1 MSVSYTHLD
10 VYKRQVV
17 LTGILVL
24 GACGN
29 GGSSS
34 TGSSSA
40 SGSADNQLEAIKA
53 AGVLNVATSADFAPF
68 EFHALI
74 DGKDTIVGADIDM
87 VNEIADRLGVEV
99 NILDLDFNAVLTAL
113 QQGKADIAVS
123 GISATDERK
132 QTFDFTDNYFT
143 PEQKVVVNKN
153 NESAFDSIE
162 SLSGKKV
169 GAQKGSIQEMI
180 VQDQLADS
188 QLVSIAKVPNLVNE
202 LKQGSI
208 DGLVLESAV
217 AESYVAQN
225 DDLVITDVA
234 LEASEGDSY
243 AIALPKGS
251 TELQE
256 ELNSIL
262 KELIEDGTIDEYV
275 QKNTDLANENA
286 AQ

>member
-1 MSVSYTHLD
+1 MKKLFGAL
-10 VYKRQVV
+10 VV

-143 PEQKVVVNKN
+143 PEQKLVVNKN

-162 SLSGKKV
+162 SLTGKKV

-251 TELQE
+251 IELQE

>member
-1 MSVSYTHLD
+1 MKKLFGAL
-10 VYKRQVV
+10 VV

-40 SGSADNQLEAIKA
+40 SGSSDNQLEAIKA

-143 PEQKVVVNKN
+143 PEQKLVVNKN

-202 LKQGSI
+202 LKQDSI

>member
-1 MSVSYTHLD
+1 MKKLFGAL
-10 VYKRQVV
+10 VV

-143 PEQKVVVNKN
+143 PEQKLVVNKN

-162 SLSGKKV
+162 SLTGKKV
-169 GAQKGSIQEMI
+169 GSQKGSIQEMI

>member
-1 MSVSYTHLD
+1 MKKLFGAL
-10 VYKRQVV
+10 VV

-225 DDLVITDVA
+225 DYLVITDVA

>member
-1 MSVSYTHLD
+1 MKKLFGAL
-10 VYKRQVV
+10 VV

-143 PEQKVVVNKN
+143 PEQKLVVNKN
-153 NESAFDSIE
+153 NELAFDSIE

>member
-1 MSVSYTHLD
+1 MKKLFGAL
-10 VYKRQVV
+10 VV

-40 SGSADNQLEAIKA
+40 NGSADNQLEAIKA

-143 PEQKVVVNKN
+143 PEQKLVVNKN

>member
-1 MSVSYTHLD
+1 MKKLFGAL
-10 VYKRQVV
+10 VV

-34 TGSSSA
+34 TGSSSV

-143 PEQKVVVNKN
+143 PEQKLVVNKN

>member
-1 MSVSYTHLD
+1 MKKLFGAL
-10 VYKRQVV
+10 VV

-87 VNEIADRLGVEV
+87 VNEIADRLDVEV

-143 PEQKVVVNKN
+143 PEQKLVVNKN

-162 SLSGKKV
+162 SLTGKKV

>member
-1 MSVSYTHLD
+1 MKKLFGAL
-10 VYKRQVV
+10 VV

-40 SGSADNQLEAIKA
+40 SGSVDNQLEAIKA

-143 PEQKVVVNKN
+143 PEQKLVVNKN

>member
-1 MSVSYTHLD
+1 MKKLLGAL
-10 VYKRQVV
+10 VV

-143 PEQKVVVNKN
+143 PEQKLVVNKN

>member
-1 MSVSYTHLD
+1 MKKLFGAL
-10 VYKRQVV
+10 VV

-143 PEQKVVVNKN
+143 PEQKLVVNKN

-251 TELQE
+251 IELQE

-275 QKNTDLANENA
+275 QKNTELANENA

>member
-1 MSVSYTHLD
+1 MKKLFGAL
-10 VYKRQVV
+10 VV

-143 PEQKVVVNKN
+143 PEQKLVVNKN

-243 AIALPKGS
+243 AIALPTGS

>member
-1 MSVSYTHLD
+1 MKKLFGAL
-10 VYKRQVV
+10 VV

-40 SGSADNQLEAIKA
+40 SGSADKQLEAIKA

-143 PEQKVVVNKN
+143 PEQKLVVNKN

-262 KELIEDGTIDEYV
+262 KELIEDGTIEEYV

>member
-1 MSVSYTHLD
+1 MKKLFGAL
-10 VYKRQVV
+10 VV

-87 VNEIADRLGVEV
+87 VYEIADRLGVEV

-143 PEQKVVVNKN
+143 PEQKLVVNKN

-208 DGLVLESAV
+208 EGLVLESAV

-251 TELQE
+251 IELQE

>member
-1 MSVSYTHLD
+1 MKKLFGAL
-10 VYKRQVV
+10 VV

-143 PEQKVVVNKN
+143 PEQKLVVNKN

-243 AIALPKGS
+243 AISLPKGS

>member
-1 MSVSYTHLD
+1 MKKLFGSLI
-10 VYKRQVV
+10 V
-17 LTGILVL
+17 LAGVLVL
-24 GACGN
+24 GACGSN
-29 GGSSS
+29 GSSS
-34 TGSSSA
+34 SDSSSGTA
-40 SGSADNQLEAIKA
+40 SADNQLEAIKA
-53 AGVLNVATSADFAPF
+53 AGVINVATSADFAPF

-74 DGKDTIVGADIDM
+74 DGKDQIVGADIDL
-87 VNEIADRLGVEV
+87 VNEIADQLGVTV

-143 PEQKVVVNKN
+143 PEQKLVINKDN
-153 NESAFDSIE
+153 QDAYTSIDS
-162 SLSGKKV
+162 LAGKNV
-169 GAQKGSIQEMI
+169 GAQKGSIQESI
-180 VQDQLADS
+180 VQNQLADS
-188 QLVSIAKVPNLVNE
+188 QLVSIAKVPNLINE

-225 DDLVITDVA
+225 DDLMVTDVA
-234 LEASEGDSY
+234 LEVSADDSY

-251 TELQE
+251 TELQA
-256 ELNSIL
+256 ELNKIL
-262 KELIEDGTIDEYV
+262 KELDENGTISEYV
-275 QKNTDLANENA
+275 QKNTDLANDNG

>member
-1 MSVSYTHLD
+1 MKKLFGAL
-10 VYKRQVV
+10 VV

-34 TGSSSA
+34 TGISSA

>member
-1 MSVSYTHLD
+1 MKKLFGAL
-10 VYKRQVV
+10 VV

-99 NILDLDFNAVLTAL
+99 NILALDFNAVLTAL

-143 PEQKVVVNKN
+143 PEQKLVVNKN

-162 SLSGKKV
+162 SLTGKKV

>member
-1 MSVSYTHLD
+1 MKKLFGAL
-10 VYKRQVV
+10 VV

-275 QKNTDLANENA
+275 QKNTDLANEIA

>member
-1 MSVSYTHLD
+1 MKKLFGAL
-10 VYKRQVV
+10 VV

-143 PEQKVVVNKN
+143 PEQKLVVNKN

-162 SLSGKKV
+162 SLTGKKV

-188 QLVSIAKVPNLVNE
+188 QLVSIAKGPNLVNE

>member
-1 MSVSYTHLD
+1 MKKLFGAL
-10 VYKRQVV
+10 VV

-143 PEQKVVVNKN
+143 PEQKLVVNKN

-243 AIALPKGS
+243 AIALSKGS

>member
-1 MSVSYTHLD
+1 MKKLFGAL
-10 VYKRQVV
+10 VV

-143 PEQKVVVNKN
+143 PEQKLVVNKN

-243 AIALPKGS
+243 SIALPKGS

>member
-1 MSVSYTHLD
+1 MKKLFGAL
-10 VYKRQVV
+10 VV

-29 GGSSS
+29 GVSSS

-40 SGSADNQLEAIKA
+40 NGSADNQLEAIKA

-143 PEQKVVVNKN
+143 PEQKLVVNKN

>member
-1 MSVSYTHLD
+1 MKKLFGAL
-10 VYKRQVV
+10 VV

-143 PEQKVVVNKN
+143 PEQKLVVNKN

-169 GAQKGSIQEMI
+169 GDQKGSIQEMI

>member
-1 MSVSYTHLD
+1 MKKLFGAL
-10 VYKRQVV
+10 VV

-143 PEQKVVVNKN
+143 PEQKLVVNKN

-256 ELNSIL
+256 ELNSNL

>member
-1 MSVSYTHLD
+1 MKKLFGAL
-10 VYKRQVV
+10 VV

-143 PEQKVVVNKN
+143 PEQKLVVNKN

-251 TELQE
+251 IELQE

>member
-1 MSVSYTHLD
+1 MKKLFGAL
-10 VYKRQVV
+10 VV

-40 SGSADNQLEAIKA
+40 SGSGDNQLEAIKA

-143 PEQKVVVNKN
+143 PEQKLVVNKN

>member
-1 MSVSYTHLD
+1 MKKLFGAL
-10 VYKRQVV
+10 VV

-53 AGVLNVATSADFAPF
+53 AGVLNVATSADFVPF

-143 PEQKVVVNKN
+143 PEQKLVVNKN

>member
-1 MSVSYTHLD
+1 MKKLFGAL
-10 VYKRQVV
+10 VV

-40 SGSADNQLEAIKA
+40 SGSADKQLEAIKA

-143 PEQKVVVNKN
+143 PEQKLVVNKN

-162 SLSGKKV
+162 SLTGKKV

>member
-1 MSVSYTHLD
+1 MKKLFGAL
-10 VYKRQVV
+10 VV

-40 SGSADNQLEAIKA
+40 NGSADNQLEAIKA

>member
-1 MSVSYTHLD
+1 MKKLFGAL
-10 VYKRQVV
+10 VV

-29 GGSSS
+29 GSSSS

-217 AESYVAQN
+217 AKSYVAQN

>member
-1 MSVSYTHLD
+1 MKKLFGAL
-10 VYKRQVV
+10 VV

-29 GGSSS
+29 GDSWS

-143 PEQKVVVNKN
+143 PEQKLVVNKN

>member
-1 MSVSYTHLD
+1 MKKLFGAL
-10 VYKRQVV
+10 VV

-24 GACGN
+24 GACGS

-143 PEQKVVVNKN
+143 PEQKLVVNKN